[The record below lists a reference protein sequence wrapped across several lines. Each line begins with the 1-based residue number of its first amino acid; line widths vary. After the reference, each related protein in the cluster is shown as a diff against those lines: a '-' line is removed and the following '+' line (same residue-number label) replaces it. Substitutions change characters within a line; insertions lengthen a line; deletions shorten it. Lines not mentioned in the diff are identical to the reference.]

1 MGRLTC
7 REVILEYLD
16 EYVDGTLGPE
26 MVEDFERHLAICP
39 PCVAYLNTYRRT
51 RELAGRM
58 DRAAMPAEMRTQ
70 LQRYLL
76 ARLTAQE
83 RAAD

>member
-1 MGRLTC
+1 LGRLTC
-7 REVILEYLD
+7 RQVILEYLD
-16 EYVDGTLGPE
+16 EYVDGTLAPE
-26 MVEDFERHLAICP
+26 MFEDFERHLAICP

-58 DRAAMPAEMRTQ
+58 GRAAIPIEMRAQ
-70 LQRYLL
+70 LQEYLL
-76 ARLTAQE
+76 ARLSKQQ

>member
-7 REVILEYLD
+7 REVILECLD

-58 DRAAMPAEMRTQ
+58 DRAAMPAEMRSQ

-76 ARLTAQE
+76 ARLTTQE

>member
-16 EYVDGTLGPE
+16 EYVDGTLAPE
-26 MVEDFERHLAICP
+26 MFEDFERHLAICP
-39 PCVAYLNTYRRT
+39 PCVAYLNTYKRT

-58 DRAAMPAEMRTQ
+58 GRAAMPTEMRTQ
-70 LQRYLL
+70 LQQYLL
-76 ARLTAQE
+76 ARFTTQE
-83 RAAD
+83 RASD

>member
-39 PCVAYLNTYRRT
+39 PCVADLNTYRRT
-51 RELAGRM
+51 RALAGRLGGT
-58 DRAAMPAEMRTQ
+58 AMPGEMKTHLRH
-70 LQRYLL
+70 YLL
-76 ARLTAQE
+76 ARLTTEE
-83 RAAD
+83 RGVD